1 MYYSTSGILLLS
13 LKCQL
18 TLKQQLKYFLMLPNA
33 VPAYCHNKKCI
44 SVKLKLIFRHSEA
57 QWDDCE
63 LLAQMLALQI

>member
-18 TLKQQLKYFLMLPNA
+18 TLKQQLKYFLTLPNA

-44 SVKLKLIFRHSEA
+44 SVKLIFCHSEA